1 MELVITPVD
10 LEPLPKP
17 RQEVIHNKPMGLLT
31 SNYKAIAKQNLKA
44 SNANSIF
51 GIKQRVK
58 SSQYQTNCHAE
69 AILKLSIFLILL
81 SLVLA

>member
-1 MELVITPVD
+1 MELVITSVD

-17 RQEVIHNKPMGLLT
+17 KQEVIHNKPLGLLT
-31 SNYKAIAKQNLKA
+31 SNYKEIAKQNLKA
-44 SNANSIF
+44 SNANTIF
-51 GIKQRVK
+51 GVKQRVK
-58 SSQYQTNCHAE
+58 SSQYQSYCHTE